1 MPHDLFAEDGVG
13 ILQDGDFFG
22 RDLAHDAHAEAGA
35 GEGLALDKFARQ
47 AELTA
52 EGADLVR
59 RGLRIAAADADGS
72 VRIELLRAADG
83 VAGFLVGDG
92 GDGAG
97 VDNIAVAR
105 LVEFTERMT
114 MGQQHLLH
122 CLRFVLVDLAPKG
135 IKREFHR

>member
-1 MPHDLFAEDGVG
+1 MFV
-13 ILQDGDFFG
+13 
-22 RDLAHDAHAEAGA
+22 
-35 GEGLALDKFARQ
+35 DKVKIYIKA
-47 AELTA
+47 
-52 EGADLVR
+52 
-59 RGLRIAAADADGS
+59 
-72 VRIELLRAADG
+72 
-83 VAGFLVGDG
+83 GDG

-97 VDNIAVAR
+97 VDDIAVAR

>member
-1 MPHDLFAEDGVG
+1 MDRLGFIHEKLDIKIFILF
-13 ILQDGDFFG
+13 ILRRLLHLQDEGFAVGGAD
-22 RDLAHDAHAEAGA
+22 HDV
-35 GEGLALDKFARQ
+35 D
-47 AELTA
+47 A

-97 VDNIAVAR
+97 VDDIAVAR